1 MITPTKTTIIYVLTH
16 LAFICIAIYALL
28 SPIVT
33 CNYDIQGQE
42 RIIPTI
48 MKVGDVMPTVGTI
61 NGSKT
66 LDCYYFKECL
76 STNIPALN
84 ISKNICVNDLDSGIP
99 SSTLDW
105 KQATYALL
113 IIFTIIV
120 ALALIP
126 KLLGKTKIYDYIM
139 LLTALIS
146 IILILLTVIF
156 ITSLINNTITEY
168 SQGKGKAGNI
178 IDAGYTANLSSKNYS
193 IATILLLTVFSLT
206 VVKELVFN
214 KTFHSLFHFKHK

>member
-1 MITPTKTTIIYVLTH
+1 MITPTKTTIVYVLTH
-16 LAFICIAIYALL
+16 LAFIGIAIYALV

-33 CNYDIQGQE
+33 SNYDIQKQI
-42 RIIPTI
+42 RSIPTL
-48 MKVGDVMPTVGTI
+48 MQGGVGLPTVVI
-61 NGSKT
+61 RNGSNT
-66 LDCYYFKECL
+66 LDSYYFKECL
-76 STNIPALN
+76 STNIPTLN
-84 ISKNICVNDLDSGIP
+84 ISENVCVNNLDRIT
-99 SSTLDW
+99 SSTLAC
-105 KQATYALL
+105 KQAMYALL
-113 IIFTIIV
+113 IIFTIII

-146 IILILLTVIF
+146 IVLIFLTVIF
-156 ITSLINNTITEY
+156 INSLNNTITKY

-178 IDAGYTANLSSKNYS
+178 IDDVYTANLSSKNYS

-214 KTFHSLFHFKHK
+214 KTFHSLFHFMRK